1 MVKWISEG
9 NSEVIKVCG
18 TLPKNIIAFLANC
31 DISRLVVQRY
41 HGAIN

>member
-1 MVKWISEG
+1 MVKWVSEG
-9 NSEVIKVCG
+9 NSAMINVCD